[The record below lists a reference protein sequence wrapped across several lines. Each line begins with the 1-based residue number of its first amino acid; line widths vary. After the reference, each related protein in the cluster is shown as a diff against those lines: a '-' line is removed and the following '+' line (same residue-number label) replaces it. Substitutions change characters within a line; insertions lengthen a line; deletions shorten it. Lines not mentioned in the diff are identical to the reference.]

1 MNSPPP
7 FQVNELFRDW
17 SVLRSQIEEW
27 AVKDRFAFK
36 VRIKDSQ
43 RVDYICRTPE
53 CQWRVF
59 ASHNRN
65 KEIQLKILNERHI
78 CIGRASTIRE
88 VHNSQSW
95 LWRNVPEH
103 LFVTRD
109 TTTRQIIDI
118 LQLNYGVTVNTEA
131 ARLAR
136 ASLVNDRIEHQQEQ
150 FLKIPAYLE
159 LLRQRN
165 PWIHTLLHTVG
176 SEHNPE
182 AQHFQRVFICPAESQ
197 LSFIQMRPFVALD
210 GTFLKARFVQT
221 LLLAVGIDGNG
232 QNLILAW
239 GVVESE
245 NTDSWTWF
253 LERLKRAIPQVLEA
267 TFISDRDKGL
277 MAADHVLG
285 KGINRLICCFHL
297 HQNFKRFRNVEHLF
311 WPIAK
316 AKSEEDFY
324 TRMHQL
330 QQISQDAA
338 NYLEKIDKAM
348 WADAFAQGKS
358 YGHKTSNV
366 VESTNNFL
374 KFDREM
380 SILDMLNEIW
390 HKTMDLRY
398 KRYLA
403 ACNTDL
409 GQRYTD
415 FAMKAI
421 LCSREWSKRNIVRI
435 ATRHLAEVIQGND
448 KSYTVNLGQKTCSCS
463 HFQQNDI
470 PCGHAYSFILALNCA
485 PRDFM
490 PTVFLIT
497 TWKNTYSQNIQPISL
512 AEVDEIQAEH
522 HFNPGPICHPPLKLR
537 SAQGRPRNHR
547 LVRGAQRKQT
557 ARAQAV
563 LNLEAGPPERGRGS
577 QQCSRCAQ

>member
-1 MNSPPP
+1 M
-7 FQVNELFRDW
+7 
-17 SVLRSQIEEW
+17 
-27 AVKDRFAFK
+27 
-36 VRIKDSQ
+36 
-43 RVDYICRTPE
+43 
-53 CQWRVF
+53 
-59 ASHNRN
+59 
-65 KEIQLKILNERHI
+65 
-78 CIGRASTIRE
+78 
-88 VHNSQSW
+88 
-95 LWRNVPEH
+95 
-103 LFVTRD
+103 
-109 TTTRQIIDI
+109 
-118 LQLNYGVTVNTEA
+118 
-131 ARLAR
+131 
-136 ASLVNDRIEHQQEQ
+136 
-150 FLKIPAYLE
+150 PAYLE

-165 PWIHTLLHTVG
+165 PWIHTVG

-197 LSFIQMRPFVALD
+197 LSFIQMRSFVALD

-221 LLLAVGIDGNG
+221 LLLVVGIDGNG
-232 QNLILAW
+232 QNPILAW

-253 LERLKRAIPQVLEA
+253 LERLKQAIPQVLEA

-285 KGINRLICCFHL
+285 NGINRLICCFHL
-297 HQNFKRFRNVEHLF
+297 YQNFKRFLNVEHLF

-316 AKSEEDFY
+316 AKSEEDFH
-324 TRMHQL
+324 TRMNQF
-330 QQISQDAA
+330 QQISPDAA
-338 NYLEKIDKAM
+338 NYLQQIDKAM
-348 WADAFAQGKS
+348 WTDAFAKGKS
-358 YGHKTSNV
+358 YRHKTSNV

-390 HKTMDLRY
+390 HKTRDLRY

-403 ACNTDL
+403 ASNPDP

-415 FAMKAI
+415 FAMKTI
-421 LCSREWSKRNIVRI
+421 VGSRECSKRNIVRI
-435 ATRHLAEVIQGND
+435 ATRNIAEVIQGNN
-448 KSYTVNLGQKTCSCS
+448 KSYTVNLQQKTCSCS

-490 PTVFLIT
+490 PTVLLIT

-512 AEVDEIQAEH
+512 AKVNEIQAEH
-522 HFNPGPICHPPLKLR
+522 HFNPRPSCHPPLKLR

-557 ARAQAV
+557 ARAQAAI
-563 LNLEAGPPERGRGS
+563 NLEAAPPERGRGS
-577 QQCSRCAQ
+577 QQCSRCVQWGHNRKTCTQDFVL